1 MEGKKRVRR
10 KRPKIDFGFDSFK
23 MPYHN
28 YDRTVFAYG
37 KKWYPFLVANEGRKT
52 FLFRDYKLNQLNGK
66 IIVAQKLKYYR
77 YTTCESFTDLNKL
90 IERIPKN
97 ERTLFEVIL
106 GEYPQKPHFDVD
118 IDREKVDKM
127 IEDDLFPEDIKTKIK
142 ETDSLEKLSNIVI
155 STLLNNIERAFNE
168 KNLTLVHDNIKIFTS
183 SSKLRGK
190 ESYHIILM
198 GYCHPNNLE
207 AKAFYDEVT
216 SDMDV
221 WIKSFIDP
229 KVYSPRQQFRILGN
243 TKYQKNRFKRQL
255 ISFEWHRVTPE
266 GNEEI
271 INLNYTPFWTFSE
284 REIKKQ
290 KLYLLLESLICQT
303 TGCDYL
309 PNWYVPRPTYVHEG
323 DELTD
328 KEVDLV
334 MKKLKDLKLYFK
346 KREVSGNM
354 ILLKRVRKSFCP
366 ICKREHEHENPY
378 VIVVEGS
385 IYWNCRRDQDIYGKR
400 ENQNMYVGTIEEL
413 GIDDLDIDN
422 MIFEDVPGLDIPN
435 LDEAPTDDEIKD
447 DENKISEEDRE
458 EIRRTEEG
466 NKELNVLSELEKM
479 RKTQR
484 EKKRIQ
490 NERNRIKR
498 LDKAI
503 LKK

>member
-1 MEGKKRVRR
+1 
-10 KRPKIDFGFDSFK
+10 

-37 KKWYPFLVANEGRKT
+37 KTWYPFLVANEGRKT
-52 FLFRDYKLNQLNGK
+52 FLFKDHKLNQLGGK

-77 YTTCESFTDLNKL
+77 YTICESFTDLNRL

-97 ERTLFEVIL
+97 DRTLFEVIL
-106 GEYPQKPHFDVD
+106 GEYPQKPHFDID
-118 IDREKVDKM
+118 IDQEKVDKM
-127 IEDDLFPEDIKTKIK
+127 IEENLFPDKIK
-142 ETDSLEKLSNIVI
+142 ESISLEKLSNIVV

-168 KNLTLVHDNIKIFTS
+168 KNVTLIHDNIKIFTS
-183 SSKLRGK
+183 SSKLKGK
-190 ESYHIILM
+190 ESYHVVLM

-216 SDMDV
+216 SDMDL

-255 ISFEWHRVTPE
+255 VSFDWNRIIPNSEGKSEVIS
-266 GNEEI
+266 
-271 INLNYTPFWTFSE
+271 LNYTPFWIFSE
-284 REIKKQ
+284 KEIKKQ
-290 KLYLLLESLICQT
+290 KLYLLLESLVCQT
-303 TGCDYL
+303 TGCNYL
-309 PNWYVPRPTYVHEG
+309 PSWYVPRPTYVHEG

-354 ILLKRVRKSFCP
+354 ILLKRMRKSFCP
-366 ICKREHEHENPY
+366 ICKRDHEHENPY

-385 IYWNCRRDQDIYGKR
+385 IYWNCRRNEEIYGKR

-413 GIDDLDIDN
+413 GLDDLDVDN
-422 MIFEDVPGLDIPN
+422 IIFEDVPGLDTPN
-435 LDEAPTDDEIKD
+435 HISSEMYKDEAPTDDEIKD
-447 DENKISEEDRE
+447 NENRISEGDKE
-458 EIRRTEEG
+458 EIRRIEEEK
-466 NKELNVLSELEKM
+466 KELNVLSELERM
-479 RKTQR
+479 RETQR

-490 NERNRIKR
+490 NEKNRIKR